1 MARIP
6 PLMLAFS
13 AALSASESDTPDL
26 VGSTLPGGWEVVR
39 HIGIGSMGHVYEVKH
54 LDGGPARAAA
64 KVLHAELVHNR
75 EVAFRFRREAE
86 ILDAIESPHVPRLF
100 DRGRDAKGRSFI
112 VMELIA
118 GEELFKVLQ
127 ERSTLSLPTALEISR
142 QICQALGAAHRV
154 GITHRDLKPENV
166 MVLGSLDAPQIKLL
180 DFSVSKV
187 DDVAL
192 TQAGTLLGTPSFM
205 PPEQAMGSEITPRVD
220 VYAVGAMLYDM
231 VCGRPPFD
239 EGEPGRTLG
248 ALLTQDAPRPRALA
262 PDLPE
267 EVEAV
272 ILRAI
277 AKDPAKRYPT
287 IAALE
292 GELGLLL
299 GNVSGLRLRSPE
311 PEEEDGR
318 KTHVPSPS
326 RSPAPALAPPASESR
341 RGAVAVA
348 VVLALAA
355 MIVMG
360 ALALVGRV

>member
-1 MARIP
+1 
-6 PLMLAFS
+6 MLASS
-13 AALSASESDTPDL
+13 AAVPASESDKPDL

-64 KVLHAELVHNR
+64 KVLHGELVHNR
-75 EVAFRFRREAE
+75 EVAFRFRREAD

-100 DRGRDAKGRSFI
+100 DRGRDEKGRSFI
-112 VMELIA
+112 VMELIS

-127 ERSTLSLPTALEISR
+127 DRSTLPVPTALEITR
-142 QICQALGAAHRV
+142 QICQAIAAAHRV

-166 MVLGSLDAPQIKLL
+166 MVLGSLEAPQIKLL

-187 DDVAL
+187 DDIAL
-192 TQAGTLLGTPSFM
+192 TQAGTLLGTPSYM
-205 PPEQAMGSEITPRVD
+205 PPEQAVGNEITPRVD

-248 ALLTQDAPRPRALA
+248 ALLTQEAPRPRSLA

-277 AKDPAKRYPT
+277 AKNPEKRYPT
-287 IAALE
+287 ISALE
-292 GELGLLL
+292 GEIGLLL
-299 GNVSGLRLRSPE
+299 GNVSGLRRRSPD
-311 PEEEDGR
+311 PEDEDDR
-318 KTHVPSPS
+318 KTNVPSP
-326 RSPAPALAPPASESR
+326 PPALVQASAPPSR
-341 RGAVAVA
+341 AAITLG
-348 VVLALAA
+348 VVLALA
-355 MIVMG
+355 I
-360 ALALVGRV
+360 ALVLGAVAALGHG